1 MGTGKKTPCESPGS
15 LRDWGPC
22 SFFPHE
28 LHVPRLNWFV
38 MKSWGKKLL
47 QERMRQRET
56 WGSGCPPG
64 TVTRC
69 APWEIH
75 VDLHPSGF
83 WAPFSGHLGLL
94 PYVQAHSWACFLSQQ
109 PLGLLV
115 LTMPLC
121 QVSNVHSLPSSQ
133 RCICQG
139 KRIRRYQAHRVLQL
153 LSATPA
159 A

>member
-1 MGTGKKTPCESPGS
+1 MASVQAFAVLHGAMISSDAMEYAFKLVGWLFIFYCKTVLC
-15 LRDWGPC
+15 
-22 SFFPHE
+22 
-28 LHVPRLNWFV
+28 
-38 MKSWGKKLL
+38 LL
-47 QERMRQRET
+47 ICMCVAVCMC
-56 WGSGCPPG
+56 GVS
-64 TVTRC
+64 
-69 APWEIH
+69 EICQVH